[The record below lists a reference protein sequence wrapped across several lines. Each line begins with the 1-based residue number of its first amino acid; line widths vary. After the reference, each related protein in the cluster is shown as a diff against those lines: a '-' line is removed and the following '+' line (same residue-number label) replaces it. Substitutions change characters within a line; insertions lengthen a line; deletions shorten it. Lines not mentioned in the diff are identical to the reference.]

1 MEAVGVA
8 QWVLDRSGPAALA
21 RAAQLGFTAIHLD
34 LDGAGVSVPAYAA
47 AARDT
52 GVAIAALA
60 TRSVEDAGLSRDTV
74 WAALDAAA
82 ELGAPL
88 VYVPCFHRTQIQNE
102 DDLARTADFLHAACA
117 HAGPVLVGSENSLSA
132 SGNRALVARVNHPG
146 FRVLVDHCNAVL
158 WGHDPLELVDARLPH
173 ACGQIHCKDS
183 TRGGLGNAPLGDGD
197 ARFAQ
202 TCERLRATGFR
213 GLVVSENDYRVDGER
228 RAAHD
233 LAALARHLGER

>member
-8 QWVLDRSGPAALA
+8 QWVLDRAGPAALA

-34 LDGAGVSVPAYAA
+34 AAGASVPAYAT

-60 TRSVEDAGLSRDTV
+60 TRSVEGAGLSRDTV
-74 WAALDAAA
+74 WAAIDAAA

-88 VYVPCFHRTQIQNE
+88 VYVPCFHRTQIRDA
-102 DDLARTADFLHAACA
+102 DDLARTADFLHEACA
-117 HAGPVLVGSENSLSA
+117 HAGPVRVASENSLSA

-158 WGHDPLELVDARLPH
+158 WGHDPLELIDARLAH
-173 ACGQIHCKDS
+173 DCGQIHCKD
-183 TRGGLGNAPLGDGD
+183 TTGGGLGNAPLGDGD
-197 ARFAQ
+197 GRFAQ
-202 TCERLRATGFR
+202 TCARLRATGFG
-213 GLVVSENDYRVDGER
+213 GLVVSENDYRVDGQR

-233 LAALARHLGER
+233 LAALARHLGGR